1 IENEIGQLEKILEV
15 AAPRG
20 PPPGL
25 IARFKAISLSYPK
38 AIAKTVYLISLGGPV
53 NLIRAYLASR
63 ANTEIPEDIK
73 FDLGIAGRFL
83 LSVFSLWTVSAEIH
97 AFTVLSDWVGGPVH
111 IWTQALEGPHG
122 ILSLG
127 HDIVGAVE
135 TQAGKAG
142 VVSDFV
148 YGMAGGEGTLQE
160 FQLKVQEKEQSRQF
174 GAVINEYRSVLTGN
188 GISEELVEQVMSEE
202 VVEWKE
208 VSDAD
213 KVAFMNASG
222 LAAASKPAPKEVTP
236 EILAIVAADLSRQ
249 AEEAARAAEAAAKP
263 GLAKKS
269 EETDDPTTPDVVK
282 KADKADD
289 KDDDKIGADDTAIL
303 LSGRTDVQ
311 EYVKA
316 EVVKHAAFDETTL
329 PFDLTQE
336 DINNLIFTIMHI
348 ENRGRSTGT
357 SEAGAKGIMQIME
370 GTWNDTVQRLTD
382 NGIIDSEIDYAA
394 NVNDPQQ
401 SIMVGVAHIARLVE
415 TMAGRFES
423 NDVTQDE
430 FIKIVAASY
439 FAGENHKSDQW
450 YRNVVQMY
458 TKV

>member
-1 IENEIGQLEKILEV
+1 
-15 AAPRG
+15 G
-20 PPPGL
+20 PPSARL
-25 IARFKAISLSYPK
+25 IAGLKTISLYYPK
-38 AIAKTVYLISLGGPV
+38 AIAKTFYLVSLGVPV

-63 ANTEIPEDIK
+63 ANAEIPEDIK

-83 LSVFSLWTVSAEIH
+83 LSVFSLWTVGAEIH
-97 AFTVLSDWVGGPVH
+97 AFTVLSEWVGGPVH
-111 IWTQALEGPHG
+111 VWTQALEGPHG

-135 TQAGKAG
+135 TKAGKAG
-142 VVSDFV
+142 AISDFV
-148 YGMAGGEGTLQE
+148 YRMAGGEGTLQE
-160 FQLKVQEKEQSRQF
+160 FQLKVQEKELLRQSEV
-174 GAVINEYRSVLTGN
+174 VINEYRSVLTDN
-188 GISEELVEQVMSEE
+188 GISEELVEQIMTEGA
-202 VVEWKE
+202 VEWKK
-208 VSDAD
+208 VSAAERA
-213 KVAFMNASG
+213 VIMRAVG
-222 LAAASKPAPKEVTP
+222 LSSDSKSMPKEVTP
-236 EILAIVAADLSRQ
+236 EMLAIVAADLSRQ

-269 EETDDPTTPDVVK
+269 EETDDPTTPDVAK

-439 FAGENHKSDQW
+439 FAGENHKAD
-450 YRNVVQMY
+450 
-458 TKV
+458 